1 MKNTVAIDRDFVLQ
15 TLRANQEH
23 LRQEF
28 GIDRIGLYGS
38 FARNEQTDKSD
49 IDLVYVLEEDRH
61 LSLVDRDRLA
71 RTLRKQMR
79 RKTDLIN
86 QKYMNPFTKY
96 TMTKDVIY
104 VC

>member
-1 MKNTVAIDRDFVLQ
+1 MKNTVAIDRDLVLQ

-79 RKTDLIN
+79 RKTD
-86 QKYMNPFTKY
+86 
-96 TMTKDVIY
+96 
-104 VC
+104 